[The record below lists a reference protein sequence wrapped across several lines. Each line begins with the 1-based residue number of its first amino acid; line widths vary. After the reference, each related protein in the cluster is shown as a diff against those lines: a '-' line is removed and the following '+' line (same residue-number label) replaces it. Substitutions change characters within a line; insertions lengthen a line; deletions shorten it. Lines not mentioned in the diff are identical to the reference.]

1 MNMLRSMRRKK
12 VRTMMEKQG
21 VHKPG
26 KKLKVWWNAYLE
38 EEAKAAHRRKL
49 AKGAAEWMMI
59 RPNIP

>member
-1 MNMLRSMRRKK
+1 MNMFRSMRRKK

-49 AKGAAEWMMI
+49 AKEQQNG
-59 RPNIP
+59 